1 MVITP
6 NRFLTFPPISQMF
19 LGQRLIHLIGHYTE
33 SPQMLRAMAEMIGL
47 SLDVNICVLLVG
59 TVDQSSLQGVGW
71 TPSETVFLDTN
82 SPLLKHFWVEAVQDQ
97 EYPLLLNTKTNSQQ
111 TFQVAKDVV
120 MRSGVGLR
128 IIFQEKVNGMVIVGS
143 SQDEKDYSF
152 QETQLIEIADSL
164 AIANHFFQTL
174 PPLSQNATEIV
185 KTNNPYKTVPSEE
198 SSILL
203 KIWYEATRQKLEQQR
218 VSHDQLIHNIVT
230 IMSDQTRNPL
240 ATIRMVIEMLRTN
253 PPSPEKLQQRLDIL
267 EHEWRKLNEINEKIL
282 QLKTSKFNKTTLQ
295 LQKVNFTDFMQR
307 LVTNYEIKWA
317 ECSKKIAV
325 KTDFPKKTL
334 FFDADINYLQQIC
347 DELLINAQKF
357 ALKDTDITLKIR
369 ESQEKGKPV
378 VVLQLSNLTP
388 SIDPKNLTYFF
399 DPFYREQW
407 VIDDNAIGGI
417 GLGLSII
424 KELVEQLDGRIAVT
438 CDPTEDVDDCLM
450 TFTLTF
456 PLGLMATSISHAD

>member
-1 MVITP
+1 MVTTP
-6 NRFLTFPPISQMF
+6 NRFLTFPPISQML

-33 SPQMLRAMAEMIGL
+33 SPQMLPAMAEMIGL
-47 SLDVNICVLLVG
+47 SLDVNICILLIGLVG
-59 TVDQSSLQGVGW
+59 QSSLQGVSW
-71 TPSETVFLDTN
+71 TPSKTIRLEAN
-82 SPLLKHFWVEAVQDQ
+82 SPILKHSWVKAVQGQ
-97 EYPLLLNTKTNSQQ
+97 EYPLLLNSKTNSRQV
-111 TFQVAKDVV
+111 FQVTKDLV
-120 MRSGVGLR
+120 MRSGLGLR
-128 IIFQEKVNGMVIVGS
+128 IMFQGKVNGMVIVGS
-143 SQDEKDYSF
+143 SQNEQDYSL
-152 QETQLIEIADSL
+152 QEAQLIEIADSL

-174 PPLSQNATEIV
+174 PPNGAGITKPTNLSRV
-185 KTNNPYKTVPSEE
+185 VPTNE
-198 SSILL
+198 SSLFN
-203 KIWYEATRQKLEQQR
+203 KWYEATRQKLEQQR

-240 ATIRMVIEMLRTN
+240 ATIRVGIEMLRKN

-295 LQKVNFTDFMQR
+295 VQKINLTHFMQQ
-307 LVTNYEIKWA
+307 LVTNYGVQWA

-325 KTDFPKKTL
+325 KTDLPQDVL

-347 DELLINAQKF
+347 DELLINAKKF

-369 ESQEKGKPV
+369 KSQEKGKPV

-388 SIDPKNLTYFF
+388 SIDPKNLAYFF

-407 VIDDNAIGGI
+407 VIDNAIAGI
-417 GLGLSII
+417 GLGLCII

-438 CDPTEDVDDCLM
+438 CDPTGDVDDCLM

>member
-1 MVITP
+1 M
-6 NRFLTFPPISQMF
+6 L

-33 SPQMLRAMAEMIGL
+33 SQEILPAMAEMIGL
-47 SLDVNICVLLVG
+47 SLDVNICILLVG
-59 TVDQSSLQGVGW
+59 AISDSSLQGVSW
-71 TPSETVFLDTN
+71 TPSKTIRLGTN
-82 SPLLKHFWVEAVQDQ
+82 SPLLKHSWVKAVQDQ
-97 EYPLLLNTKTNSQQ
+97 EYPLLLNTQTNSRQ
-111 TFQVAKDVV
+111 TLQVEKDVM
-120 MRSGVGLR
+120 MRSGVALR
-128 IIFQEKVNGMVIVGS
+128 IVFQEKVNGMVMVGS
-143 SQDEKDYSF
+143 FQDEKDYSS
-152 QETQLIEIADSL
+152 QEAQLIEIADSL

-174 PPLSQNATEIV
+174 PSQNATETA
-185 KTNNPYKTVPSEE
+185 KTNNLNRAVSSDE

-203 KIWYEATRQKLEQQR
+203 KAWYEATRQKLEQQR
-218 VSHDQLIHNIVT
+218 ASHNQLIHNIVT

-240 ATIRMVIEMLRTN
+240 ATIRMGIEMLRKN

-267 EHEWRKLNEINEKIL
+267 EQEWRKLNEINEKIL

-295 LQKVNFTDFMQR
+295 LQQVNVTDFMQR

-325 KTDFPKKTL
+325 KTDFPTKTL
-334 FFDADINYLQQIC
+334 FCDADINYLQQIC

-378 VVLQLSNLTP
+378 IVLQLSNLTP
-388 SIDPKNLTYFF
+388 SIDPKNLVYFF

-407 VIDDNAIGGI
+407 VIDDNAIAGI

-438 CDPTEDVDDCLM
+438 CDPTGDVNDCLI

-456 PLGLMATSISHAD
+456 HLGLMATSISHAD

>member
-1 MVITP
+1 MVTTP
-6 NRFLTFPPISQMF
+6 NRFLTFPPISQML

-33 SPQMLRAMAEMIGL
+33 SPQMLPAMAEMIGL
-47 SLDVNICVLLVG
+47 SLDVNICILLIGSVG
-59 TVDQSSLQGVGW
+59 QSSLQGVSW
-71 TPSETVFLDTN
+71 TPSKTIRLEAN
-82 SPLLKHFWVEAVQDQ
+82 SPILKHSWVKAVQGQ
-97 EYPLLLNTKTNSQQ
+97 EYPLLLNSKTNSRQV
-111 TFQVAKDVV
+111 FQVTKDLV
-120 MRSGVGLR
+120 MRSGLGLR
-128 IIFQEKVNGMVIVGS
+128 IMFQGKVNGMVIVGS
-143 SQDEKDYSF
+143 SQDEKDYSL
-152 QETQLIEIADSL
+152 QEAQLIEIADSL

-174 PPLSQNATEIV
+174 PPNGAGITKPTNLSRV
-185 KTNNPYKTVPSEE
+185 VPTNE
-198 SSILL
+198 SSLFN
-203 KIWYEATRQKLEQQR
+203 KWYEATRQKLEQQR

-240 ATIRMVIEMLRTN
+240 ATIRVGIEMLRKN

-295 LQKVNFTDFMQR
+295 VQKINFTDFIQR
-307 LVTNYEIKWA
+307 LVTSYEIKWA

-325 KTDFPKKTL
+325 KTDLPQDVL

-347 DELLINAQKF
+347 DELFINAKKF

-369 ESQEKGKPV
+369 KSQEKGKPV

-388 SIDPKNLTYFF
+388 SIDPKNLAYFF

-407 VIDDNAIGGI
+407 VIDNAIAGI
-417 GLGLSII
+417 GLGLCII

-438 CDPTEDVDDCLM
+438 CDPTGDVDDCLM

>member
-6 NRFLTFPPISQMF
+6 DRFLTFPPTSQML

-33 SPQMLRAMAEMIGL
+33 SPQMLPAMAEMIGL
-47 SLDVNICVLLVG
+47 SLNVKVCILLVG
-59 TVDQSSLQGVGW
+59 ALGQSFLQGVSW
-71 TPSETVFLDTN
+71 TPSKTIRLEAN
-82 SPLLKHFWVEAVQDQ
+82 SPILKHSWVKAIQDQ
-97 EYPLLLNTKTNSQQ
+97 EYPLLLNSKTTSQQ
-111 TFQVAKDVV
+111 ALQMKKDLA
-120 MRSGVGLR
+120 MRSGLGLR
-128 IIFQEKVNGMVIVGS
+128 IMFQGKVNGMVIVGS
-143 SQDEKDYSF
+143 SQNEEDYSL
-152 QETQLIEIADSL
+152 QEAQLIEIADSL

-174 PPLSQNATEIV
+174 PSQNATEIV
-185 KTNNPYKTVPSEE
+185 KANNPYRTVPSDE

-203 KIWYEATRQKLEQQR
+203 KAWYEATRQKLEQER
-218 VSHDQLIHNIVT
+218 ASHNQLIHNIVT

-240 ATIRMVIEMLRTN
+240 STIRMGIEMLRKN
-253 PPSPEKLQQRLDIL
+253 PPSPETLPQKLDIL

-295 LQKVNFTDFMQR
+295 LQKVNLTHFIQQ
-307 LVTNYEIKWA
+307 LVTNYGVKWA
-317 ECSKKIAV
+317 EDPKKLAV
-325 KTDFPKKTL
+325 KTDFSQKVL

-369 ESQEKGKPV
+369 ESKEKGKPV
-378 VVLQLSNLTP
+378 IVLQLSNLTP
-388 SIDPKNLTYFF
+388 LVDPKNLAYFF

-407 VIDDNAIGGI
+407 AIDNAIAGI

-438 CDPTEDVDDCLM
+438 CEPTGDVDGCLM